1 MSPNRGAPAPL
12 APPAPPGRGGR
23 QVKARVGRFGAL
35 AGWAQRHRWA
45 AMLLWVAV
53 LAAVTLGSQ
62 AAGPAYK
69 NNFALPG
76 TDSQTA
82 TDLFTKH
89 GSGQAGDSVEIVL
102 KDSQGIDQPKAAVE
116 KMLAKVEQ
124 LPGVAEVRSP
134 YVDASAVSKDGTIGY
149 ATVTLDGKAE
159 VVPKEDVA
167 KIIDTAKGAAS
178 DDLQV
183 EVGGE
188 AVRGAQEKGS
198 PTAELA
204 GIAAAVII
212 LGLLFGSLVAAAVPL
227 ITALFAVGSA
237 LGLIVLASHVFTVAD
252 FTPPITML
260 VGLGVGIDYAL
271 LIFYRYRQELTDGAE
286 SAEAGR
292 KALDAAGRTV
302 FFAGCTVIIALL
314 GLVALGLGS
323 LQGVALA
330 LALTVLTTMAASL
343 VLLPALLAFFGK
355 RIQRHVLKHA
365 AKTAAK
371 GKAEGRRWRA
381 LASAVQRRPLP
392 ALVAATIAL
401 LALSAPALG
410 MRLGFADAGN
420 DPKTTT
426 SRQAYDLLAE
436 GFGPGFNGPLV
447 VLAQGDA
454 AAGKTVSSALAKT
467 EGVAAASPAVPSE
480 DGALSTVF
488 VYPTT
493 SPQDKGTADLVHHL
507 RDDVAS
513 KLERDT
519 GAKVLV
525 GGATAASQD
534 FSETVSKRMPLF
546 IAVVVGLSSL
556 LLMMVFR
563 SILIPVKAALLNLIS
578 ITAALGAM
586 TLVFQHGLFGVQP
599 GPIEAFLPV
608 LIFAI
613 VFGLSMDYEVFL
625 VGRMHEEWERTKD
638 HSLAV
643 REGLA
648 STGKVITAAGA
659 IMIVVFGAFMLSA
672 DRMLQEFGL
681 GLAVAILMDA
691 LVIRCLMVPAIMQL
705 FGKWAWWLPAPLAR
719 RLPKVTLEAPA
730 DSPPAGRES
739 PAL

>member
-1 MSPNRGAPAPL
+1 MSPTRGTASPL
-12 APPAPPGRGGR
+12 APPAPPGRPHRPRG
-23 QVKARVGRFGAL
+23 GRFGSL

-45 AMLLWVAV
+45 ALLIWVAV
-53 LAAVTLGSQ
+53 VAAVTLGSQ
-62 AAGPAYK
+62 AAGSAYK
-69 NNFALPG
+69 NDFALPG
-76 TDSQTA
+76 TDSQAA

-89 GSGQAGDSVEIVL
+89 GSDRAGDSVDIVL
-102 KDSQGIDQPKAAVE
+102 KDNQGIDGRQAAVE
-116 KMLAKVEQ
+116 KMLAQVKG
-124 LPGVAEVRSP
+124 LPGVADVRSP
-134 YVDASAVSKDGTIGY
+134 YTDTSAVSKDGTIGY

-159 VVPKEDVA
+159 AVPKEDVTA
-167 KIIDTAKGAAS
+167 IIDTAKGAET
-178 DDLQV
+178 DGLQV
-183 EVGGE
+183 DLAGD
-188 AVRGAQEKGS
+188 AVRGAEEKGS

-204 GIAAAVII
+204 GIVAAVVI
-212 LGLLFGSLVAAAVPL
+212 LGLLFGSLVAAAVPML
-227 ITALFAVGSA
+227 TALFAVGSA

-260 VGLGVGIDYAL
+260 VGLGVGVDYAL
-271 LIFYRYRQELTDGAE
+271 LIFYRYRHELNDGADP
-286 SAEAGR
+286 AEAGR
-292 KALDAAGRTV
+292 KALDTAGRTV

-343 VLLPALLAFFGK
+343 VLLPALLALFGQ

-365 AKTAAK
+365 ARTAATSRT
-371 GKAEGRRWRA
+371 EGRRWRA

-392 ALVAATIAL
+392 SLLVAVLAL

-420 DPKTTT
+420 DPKSTT

-447 VLAQGDA
+447 VLAQGDE
-454 AAGKTVSSALAKT
+454 AAGQAVRSELAKA
-467 EGVAAASPAVPSE
+467 EGVAAAGPAMPSE
-480 DGALSTVF
+480 DGALSTVI
-488 VYPTT
+488 VYPETA
-493 SPQDKGTADLVHHL
+493 PQDEGTTDLVHHL
-507 RDDVAS
+507 RDDVAP
-513 KLERDT
+513 KVERDT
-519 GAKVLV
+519 GAKILV

-534 FSETVSKRMPLF
+534 FADTVSKRLPLF
-546 IAVVVGLSSL
+546 VAVVVGLSSL
-556 LLMMVFR
+556 LLMLVFR
-563 SILIPVKAALLNLIS
+563 SILIPIKAALLNLLS

-625 VGRMHEEWERTKD
+625 VSRMHEEWERTKD

-672 DRMLQEFGL
+672 DRMLQQFGL

-691 LVIRCLMVPAIMQL
+691 LVIRCLIVPAIMQL

-719 RLPKVTLEAPA
+719 RLPKVALERPA
-730 DSPPAGRES
+730 DS
-739 PAL
+739 

>member
-1 MSPNRGAPAPL
+1 MSPTRGAAAPL
-12 APPAPPGRGGR
+12 APPAPPGRPDEP
-23 QVKARVGRFGAL
+23 RVGRFGAL

-45 AMLLWVAV
+45 ALLIWVAV
-53 LAAVTLGSQ
+53 LAAVTLGSSS
-62 AAGPAYK
+62 AGSAYK
-69 NNFALPG
+69 NDFALPG

-82 TDLFTKH
+82 TDLYTKH
-89 GSGQAGDSVEIVL
+89 GAAQAGDSVDIVL
-102 KDSQGIDQPKAAVE
+102 KDSRGLGTDKAAVD
-116 KMLAKVEQ
+116 KMLAEAKG

-134 YVDASAVSKDGTIGY
+134 YDDASAVSKDGTIGY

-159 VVPKEDVA
+159 AVPKDEITA
-167 KIIDTAKGAAS
+167 IIDTAKGAET
-178 DDLQV
+178 DGLQI
-183 EVGGE
+183 ELGGD
-188 AVRGAQEKGS
+188 AVRGAEEKGS

-204 GIAAAVII
+204 GVGAAVII

-237 LGLIVLASHVFTVAD
+237 LCLIVLASHIFTIAD

-271 LIFYRYRQELTDGAE
+271 LIFYRYRHELTDGADP
-286 SAEAGR
+286 AEAGR

-343 VLLPALLAFFGK
+343 LLLPALLAFFGQ
-355 RIQRHVLKHA
+355 RIQRHVLKQA
-365 AKTAAK
+365 AKAAAK
-371 GKAEGRRWRA
+371 GKVEGRRWRA
-381 LASAVQRRPLP
+381 MAAAVQRRPLP
-392 ALVAATIAL
+392 ALLVAVLGL

-426 SRQAYDLLAE
+426 TRQAYDLLAE

-447 VLAQGDA
+447 VLAQGDEA
-454 AAGKTVSSALAKT
+454 ASQAVRAELAKAD
-467 EGVAAASPAVPSE
+467 GVAAASPAMPSE
-480 DGALSTVF
+480 DGALSTVI
-488 VYPTT
+488 VYPAT
-493 SPQDKGTADLVHHL
+493 SPQDAGTPDLVHHL
-507 RDDVAS
+507 RDDLAPE
-513 KLERDT
+513 LERDT

-534 FSETVSKRMPLF
+534 FADTVSKRLPLF
-546 IAVVVGLSSL
+546 VAVVVGLSSL
-556 LLMMVFR
+556 LLMLVFR
-563 SILIPVKAALLNLIS
+563 SVLIPLKAALLNLLS
-578 ITAALGAM
+578 IAAALGVM
-586 TLVFQHGLFGVQP
+586 TLVFQHGWFGVQS

-625 VGRMHEEWERTKD
+625 VGRIHEEWERTQD

-648 STGKVITAAGA
+648 TTGKVITAAGA

-672 DRMLQEFGL
+672 DRMLQQFGL
-681 GLAVAILMDA
+681 GLAVAILVDA
-691 LVIRCLMVPAIMQL
+691 LVIRCLIVPAIMQL
-705 FGKWAWWLPAPLAR
+705 LGTWAWWLPAPLAR
-719 RLPKVTLEAPA
+719 WLPKVALERIAEAPEPSR
-730 DSPPAGRES
+730 DTLPAEVN
-739 PAL
+739 

>member
-1 MSPNRGAPAPL
+1 MSPTRGAAASI
-12 APPAPPGRGGR
+12 APPAAGRPDPPERPPG
-23 QVKARVGRFGAL
+23 GRFGAL
-35 AGWAQRHRWA
+35 ASWAQRHRWTA
-45 AMLLWVAV
+45 LLLWVAV

-62 AAGPAYK
+62 AAGAAYK

-89 GSGQAGDSVEIVL
+89 GSDQAGDSVEIVL
-102 KDSQGIDQPKAAVE
+102 KDSQGIDAPKAAVE
-116 KMLAKVEQ
+116 KMLAEVKR
-124 LPGVAEVRSP
+124 LPSVADVRSP

-159 VVPKEDVA
+159 TVPKEDVA

-178 DDLQV
+178 VDLQV

-188 AVRGAQEKGS
+188 AVRGAEEKGS

-204 GIAAAVII
+204 GIAAALVI

-260 VGLGVGIDYAL
+260 VGLGVGVDYAL

-286 SAEAGR
+286 PADAGR

-343 VLLPALLAFFGK
+343 ILLPALLALFGK

-365 AKTAAK
+365 AKTAVK

-447 VLAQGDA
+447 VLTQGDA

-467 EGVAAASPAVPSE
+467 DGVAAASPAVPSE

-507 RDDVAS
+507 RDDVAP

-563 SILIPVKAALLNLIS
+563 SILIPIKAALLNLIS

-648 STGKVITAAGA
+648 ATGKVITAAGA

-691 LVIRCLMVPAIMQL
+691 LVIRCLMVPALMQL

-719 RLPKVTLEAPA
+719 WLPKVALERPA
-730 DSPPAGRES
+730 EN
-739 PAL
+739 

>member
-1 MSPNRGAPAPL
+1 MSLTRGAPAPL
-12 APPAPPGRGGR
+12 APPAPPGRR
-23 QVKARVGRFGAL
+23 AKPRVGRFGAL

-45 AMLLWVAV
+45 ALLIWVAV

-62 AAGPAYK
+62 AAGSAYK

-89 GSGQAGDSVEIVL
+89 GSDQAGDSVEIVL
-102 KDSQGIDQPKAAVE
+102 KDTRGIDQPKAAVE

-124 LPGVAEVRSP
+124 LPGVADVRSP
-134 YVDASAVSKDGTIGY
+134 YADASAVSKNGTIGY

-159 VVPKEDVA
+159 AMPKEEIT
-167 KIIDTAKGAAS
+167 KIIDTAEGAGS

-188 AVRGAQEKGS
+188 AVRGAEEKGS

-237 LGLIVLASHVFTVAD
+237 LGLIVLASHVFTIAD

-260 VGLGVGIDYAL
+260 VGLGVGVDYAL
-271 LIFYRYRQELTDGAE
+271 LIFYRYRQELTDGADP
-286 SAEAGR
+286 AEAGR

-343 VLLPALLAFFGK
+343 ILLPALLAVFGK

-365 AKTAAK
+365 AKTAVK
-371 GKAEGRRWRA
+371 GKSEGRRWRA

-410 MRLGFADAGN
+410 MQLGFADAGN

-447 VLAQGDA
+447 VLAQGDE
-454 AAGKTVSSALAKT
+454 AAGKTVQSALAKT
-467 EGVAAASPAVPSE
+467 AGVAAASPAMPSE
-480 DGALSTVF
+480 DGALSTVI
-488 VYPTT
+488 VYPKT
-493 SPQDKGTADLVHHL
+493 SPQSERTAELVHHL
-507 RDDVAS
+507 SDDVAPE
-513 KLERDT
+513 LERDT

-563 SILIPVKAALLNLIS
+563 SILIPIKAALLNLIS

-691 LVIRCLMVPAIMQL
+691 LVIRCLMVPAIMQM
-705 FGKWAWWLPAPLAR
+705 FGRWTWWLPAPLAR
-719 RLPKVTLEAPA
+719 WLPKVTLERPA
-730 DSPPAGRES
+730 DSPPAARES
-739 PAL
+739 PNP

>member
-1 MSPNRGAPAPL
+1 MSPTRGAPAPL
-12 APPAPPGRGGR
+12 APPAPPGRR
-23 QVKARVGRFGAL
+23 AQARVGRFGAL

-45 AMLLWVAV
+45 ALLLWVAV

-62 AAGPAYK
+62 AAGSAYK

-89 GSGQAGDSVEIVL
+89 GSDQAGDTVDIVL
-102 KDSQGIDQPKAAVE
+102 KDSRGIGQPRAAVE

-134 YVDASAVSKDGTIGY
+134 YVDASAVSEDGTIGY

-159 VVPKEDVA
+159 AVPKEDVA
-167 KIIDTAKGAAS
+167 EIIDTAKATAS
-178 DDLQV
+178 GDLQV

-188 AVRGAQEKGS
+188 AVRGAEEKGS
-198 PTAELA
+198 PIAELA

-260 VGLGVGIDYAL
+260 VGLGVGVDYAL
-271 LIFYRYRQELTDGAE
+271 LIFYRYRQELTDGVDP
-286 SAEAGR
+286 AEAGR

-343 VLLPALLAFFGK
+343 ILLPALLALFGK
-355 RIQRHVLKHA
+355 PIQRHVLKHA
-365 AKTAAK
+365 GKTAAK

-381 LASAVQRRPLP
+381 LAEAVQRRPLP

-447 VLAQGDA
+447 ILARGDE
-454 AAGKTVSSALAKT
+454 AAGKTVQSALART
-467 EGVAAASPAVPSE
+467 EGVAAASPAMPSE
-480 DGALSTVF
+480 DGALSTVI
-488 VYPTT
+488 VYPETA
-493 SPQDKGTADLVHHL
+493 PQAEGTADLVHHL
-507 RDDVAS
+507 RDDVAP
-513 KLERDT
+513 KLEHDT

-556 LLMMVFR
+556 LLMLVFR
-563 SILIPVKAALLNLIS
+563 SVLIPVKAALLNLIS

-691 LVIRCLMVPAIMQL
+691 VVIRCLMVPAVMQL

-719 RLPKVTLEAPA
+719 RLPKVTLERPA
-730 DSPPAGRES
+730 DSPPASRES
-739 PAL
+739 PVT

>member
-1 MSPNRGAPAPL
+1 MSSTRGTAAPL
-12 APPAPPGRGGR
+12 APPTPPVRPDRPRGGR
-23 QVKARVGRFGAL
+23 FGSL

-45 AMLLWVAV
+45 ALLIWVAV
-53 LAAVTLGSQ
+53 LVTVTLGSQ
-62 AAGPAYK
+62 AAGSAYK
-69 NNFALPG
+69 NDFSLPG
-76 TDSQTA
+76 TDSQAA

-89 GSGQAGDSVEIVL
+89 GSAQAGDSVDIVL
-102 KDSQGIDQPKAAVE
+102 KDRQGIDAPKATVE
-116 KMLAKVEQ
+116 QMLAEVER

-134 YVDASAVSKDGTIGY
+134 YTDASAVSDDGTIGY
-149 ATVTLDGKAE
+149 ATVTLDAKAE
-159 VVPKEDVA
+159 AIPKEDVTA
-167 KIIDTAKGAAS
+167 IIDTAKSAETDG
-178 DDLQV
+178 LQI

-188 AVRGAQEKGS
+188 AVRGAEEKGS
-198 PTAELA
+198 PVAELA
-204 GIAAAVII
+204 GVVAALVI
-212 LGLLFGSLVAAAVPL
+212 LGLLFGSLVAASVPL
-227 ITALFAVGSA
+227 LTALFAVGSA
-237 LGLIVLASHVFTVAD
+237 LGLIVLASHVFTIAD

-260 VGLGVGIDYAL
+260 VGLGVGVDYAL
-271 LIFYRYRQELTDGAE
+271 LIFYRYRHELTDGADP
-286 SAEAGR
+286 AAAGR

-343 VLLPALLAFFGK
+343 VLLPALLALFGK

-365 AKTAAK
+365 AKTESK
-371 GKAEGRRWRA
+371 GQAEGRRWRA

-392 ALVAATIAL
+392 SLLVAVLAL

-420 DPKTTT
+420 DPRTTT

-447 VLAQGDA
+447 VVAQGDE
-454 AAGKTVSSALAKT
+454 AAGRAVQLELAKA
-467 EGVAAASPAVPSE
+467 EGVAAASPAMPSE
-480 DGALSTVF
+480 DGALSTVI
-488 VYPTT
+488 VYPETA
-493 SPQDKGTADLVHHL
+493 PQDAGTTDLLHRL
-507 RDDVAS
+507 RDDVAP
-513 KLERDT
+513 KAEQDT
-519 GAKVLV
+519 GAEILV

-534 FSETVSKRMPLF
+534 FADTVSKRLPLF
-546 IAVVVGLSSL
+546 VAVVVGLSSL
-556 LLMMVFR
+556 LLMLVFR
-563 SILIPVKAALLNLIS
+563 SILIPVKAALLNLLS

-599 GPIEAFLPV
+599 GPVEAFLPV

-625 VGRMHEEWERTKD
+625 VSRMHEEWERTKD

-672 DRMLQEFGL
+672 DRMLQQFGL

-691 LVIRCLMVPAIMQL
+691 LVIRCLIVPALMQL
-705 FGKWAWWLPAPLAR
+705 MGKWAWWLPAPLAR
-719 RLPKVTLEAPA
+719 RLPKVALERPA
-730 DSPPAGRES
+730 DS
-739 PAL
+739 